1 MAAGKIQLRRIQL
14 YQVTEAIRIIIT
26 FANKI
31 AKNFLLVEQAATLV
45 PLDVIRMF
53 LCNENDMIFLVKIM
67 IIIKEPQES
76 FVTIQR
82 N

>member
-31 AKNFLLVEQAATLV
+31 AKNFLRVGQAATLV

-67 IIIKEPQES
+67 IIIKELQEN